1 MTHSGNTLSLAW
13 PVTIAD
19 TLLEE
24 SGALGPAAHWVAT
37 TNAVIGGT
45 NILTLTVHAAGSGF
59 FRVRQPQ

>member
-1 MTHSGNTLSLAW
+1 MTRTGTTLSLAW

-24 SGALGPAAHWVAT
+24 SGALGAGAHWVAT

-45 NILTLTVHAAGSGF
+45 NVFTLSVPAAGNGF
-59 FRVRQPQ
+59 FRVRQPH